1 MTYDDEHVLSSVLLK
16 HWDSYCMQVIKFAI
30 DVDSNTI
37 IEVGFAEM
45 SRGIVR

>member
-1 MTYDDEHVLSSVLLK
+1 MTYEDEHVLSNVLLK

-30 DVDSNTI
+30 NVGSNTI

-45 SRGIVR
+45 SRRIVR